1 MLYSHARRSG
11 ERSGNRRQNRD
22 DDVDNRFDKSLV
34 HVLGRLVVLSFSRL
48 VVLEERGVRRE
59 VSWQTE

>member
-34 HVLGRLVVLSFSRL
+34 HVFGRLVV
-48 VVLEERGVRRE
+48 
-59 VSWQTE
+59 